1 MKLVAVNPQ
10 DLPLD
15 RALPFA
21 LRDATGRLLLSAG
34 MTVADERQRA
44 ELLQQP
50 LYAEEHQSADWRRRV
65 NLAMDQRLR
74 QGAALKDVV
83 SARPDEAPREAAV
96 RSQSTGDAWGE
107 LRSRLDATLRDVR
120 PGSDWKGR
128 LAELHARSRSLTER
142 RLDES
147 LYHLVYESVHFAE
160 RYSAHHAWMTQV
172 IAEQAARLLGWPQA
186 RIDSLGV
193 AALTMNVAMQRL
205 QDHLASVQFPPSAD
219 QRQEIESHPRRGAE
233 MLAAAGL
240 DDPLAIEAVRLHHD
254 ASAEGAPLATQPP
267 ERQLA
272 RLLRRADIFGAKISR
287 RESRPAMSPLM
298 AAREACLGADG
309 QPDEVGGA
317 LLRAV
322 GLYPPGSFVELTSG
336 EIGIVVARGRR
347 ANLPQVVALV
357 SPSGNVYGEPVLRD
371 TLERRHAVKA
381 AVAPARVKVRFV
393 HDKVLALAVTPT
405 SMPMPMR

>member
-1 MKLVAVNPQ
+1 MKLVALNPR
-10 DLPLD
+10 DLSLD
-15 RALPFA
+15 RALPFP
-21 LRDATGRLLLSAG
+21 LRDASGRLLLGAG
-34 MTVADERQRA
+34 LTLADERQRE

-50 LYAEEHQSADWRRRV
+50 LFAEEHHCADWRRRL

-83 SARPDEAPREAAV
+83 SARPDEAPREAAA
-96 RSQSTGDAWGE
+96 RMQTTGEAWFE
-107 LRSRLDATLRDVR
+107 LRSRLDLVLRELR
-120 PGSDWKGR
+120 PGSDWKPR
-128 LAELHARSRSLTER
+128 LAELHARSRVLAER

-147 LYHLVYESVHFAE
+147 LYHLVYESVHFTE

-172 IAEQAARLLGWPQA
+172 IAEQCALLLGWPQD
-186 RIDSLGV
+186 RIDSLGR

-205 QDHLASVQFPPSAD
+205 QDHLSSVQFPPTAE
-219 QRQEIESHPRRGAE
+219 QRQEIDRHAARGAE
-233 MLAAAGL
+233 LLAAAGM
-240 DDPLAIEAVRLHHD
+240 DDELAIEAVRLHHD
-254 ASAEGAPLATQPP
+254 ASAEGEPLAAQPP
-267 ERQLA
+267 ARQLA

-322 GLYPPGSFVELTSG
+322 GLYPPGSFVELASG

-357 SPSGNVYGEPVLRD
+357 SASGNVYGEPVLRD
-371 TLERRHAVKA
+371 TLDRRHAVKS

-393 HDKVLALAVTPT
+393 HDKVLALA
-405 SMPMPMR
+405 SAASSLR